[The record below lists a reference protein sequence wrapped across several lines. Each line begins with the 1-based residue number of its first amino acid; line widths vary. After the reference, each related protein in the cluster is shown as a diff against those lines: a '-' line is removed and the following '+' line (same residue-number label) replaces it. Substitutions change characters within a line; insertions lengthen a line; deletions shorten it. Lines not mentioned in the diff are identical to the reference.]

1 MVCCLISLPHL
12 GQWGVPTRAHFPR
25 GANVNLY
32 QLTGENE
39 LRLLTFERGVEDF
52 TLACG
57 TGNGATVAA
66 LTLRGLVSGR
76 QTRVQND
83 GGILTVDY
91 DPVDNA
97 LYLTGGADAVCEG
110 ILL

>member
-1 MVCCLISLPHL
+1 M
-12 GQWGVPTRAHFPR
+12 
-25 GANVNLY
+25 
-32 QLTGENE
+32 
-39 LRLLTFERGVEDF
+39 TFERGGEDF